1 MKDYEIQNVLPFI
14 IDYLDNPSI
23 DDESDCKRRGNLYKL
38 LNLKYDEK
46 KKTCPYLTGPLGE
59 EIIEIY
65 YSLQNIPYDRKQ
77 KVKSSRSKGYHKPD
91 GLENEKYFVEVK
103 MRAYH
108 SEGTAHEKIPS
119 IAFKYGTLPKKL
131 KIYLLADDEHKY
143 NTYWS
148 KLLRNEISPLNEFE
162 KKYKDSHYLMI
173 EQIVYGTDVSNLMK
187 DYVNKKES

>member
-65 YSLQNIPYDRKQ
+65 YNLQTFHMII
-77 KVKSSRSKGYHKPD
+77 SKKLNLREQGYHKPD

-103 MRAYH
+103 MSAYH
-108 SEGTAHEKIPS
+108 SGRPLRKIPS
-119 IAFKYGTLPKKL
+119 IAFKYGTLPKNL
-131 KIYLLADDEHKY
+131 KYIY
-143 NTYWS
+143 
-148 KLLRNEISPLNEFE
+148 
-162 KKYKDSHYLMI
+162 
-173 EQIVYGTDVSNLMK
+173 
-187 DYVNKKES
+187 